1 VPQIGG
7 IAVIVLS
14 IALAPLAAGA
24 AAQPPPIRIAV
35 FEFELEDLSP
45 SAVLLDR
52 PASSAAAMER
62 VSSEARQELAQSG
75 RYLVI
80 DASKLDGKAAAGKS
94 LRNCGGCEAGIALQ
108 LGAQQSL
115 IGVVRKVTQT
125 DYYVVIRIRDAQ
137 TGKILDQE
145 EANFAGGEEGWGSG
159 ARMLIRHQ
167 VLPSQTTE

>member
-52 PASSAAAMER
+52 PASSAAAMEK

-80 DASKLDGKAAAGKS
+80 DASKVDEKAVAGKS